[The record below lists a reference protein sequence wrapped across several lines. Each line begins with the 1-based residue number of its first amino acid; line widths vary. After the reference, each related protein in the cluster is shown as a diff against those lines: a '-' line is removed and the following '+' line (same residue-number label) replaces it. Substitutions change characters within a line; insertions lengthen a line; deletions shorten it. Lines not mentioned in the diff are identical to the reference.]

1 MTKALS
7 FFGRG
12 RRDLDMTK
20 GSIAGNLLQ
29 FALPLLAGNLF
40 QQLYNLTDTWV
51 IGQTGVDGAYAAVG
65 TMGPVINILIG
76 FFMGLSSGA
85 GVVISQYF
93 GAGNREQVK
102 KTVHTAAAMTL
113 IMAALFTVLGILMA
127 PILLNF
133 MLHNQD
139 GVSTI
144 YPHAKT
150 YLVIYF
156 SGVTGLMI
164 YNMGSG
170 ILRAIGDSQRPFYFL
185 IVSALTNIVLDL
197 LFVFGFDMG
206 VAGVALATVIAQAA
220 SAVLVVITLLRTD
233 TCVKLFP
240 FAVRIHR
247 GVLRQIIRVGIPAA
261 LQMALTSFANV
272 FVQSYIAGVNVTP
285 PEGFTYADAQAHC
298 MGGWTTYS
306 KIDMFI
312 FMPVQ
317 SLALA
322 VTTFVGQNLGGG
334 SIPRAKKGAMV
345 AFGMAL
351 ASAATLIAAVM
362 IFAHPVSSLIN
373 DDPYILEYAV
383 TFLRYIS
390 PFYLLCC
397 VNQIFSAAMR
407 GAGNSRAPMIIML
420 STFVGVRQIY
430 MFLMSTFISNDPIP
444 VAMGYPV
451 GWLACA
457 ATTAV
462 YYFFIFRYEKSRLV
476 TDK

>member
-1 MTKALS
+1 MTKVLS
-7 FFGRG
+7 LFRH
-12 RRDLDMTK
+12 RRNDLDMTQ

-29 FALPLLAGNLF
+29 FALPLLLGNLF

-51 IGQTGVDGAYAAVG
+51 IGQTGVNGAYAAVG
-65 TMGPVINILIG
+65 TMGPVINMFIG
-76 FFMGLSSGA
+76 FFLGLSSGA

-102 KTVHTAAAMTL
+102 KTVHTAITMTL
-113 IMAALFTVLGILMA
+113 IMAVFFTVAGVILA
-127 PILLNF
+127 PYLLNF

-139 GVSTI
+139 GASVI

-150 YLVIYF
+150 YITIYF
-156 SGVTGLMI
+156 SGVVGLMI
-164 YNMGSG
+164 YNIGAG
-170 ILRAIGDSQRPFYFL
+170 ILRAIGDSQRPFYYL
-185 IVSALTNIVLDL
+185 IVSALTNIALDF

-206 VAGVALATVIAQAA
+206 VAGVAIATVIAQAA
-220 SAVLVVITLLRTD
+220 SAVLVVIALLRSD
-233 TCVKLFP
+233 TCVKLIP
-240 FAVRIHR
+240 RELGIDKS
-247 GVLRQIIRVGIPAA
+247 VLRQIVRVGIPAA
-261 LQMALTSFANV
+261 IQMMLTSFANI
-272 FVQSYIAGVNVTP
+272 FVQSYIAGVNVVP
-285 PEGFTYADAQAHC
+285 PEGFDLQEAQAHC

-334 SIPRAKKGAMV
+334 SISRAKKGTTV
-345 AFGMAL
+345 AFLMSL
-351 ASAATLIAAVM
+351 ASAAALIVTVM
-362 IFAHPVSSLIN
+362 IFARPISALIN
-373 DDPYILEYAV
+373 DDPHILEYAV

-397 VNQIFSAAMR
+397 VNQIFSAALR

-420 STFVGVRQIY
+420 STFVGVRQLY
-430 MFLMSTFISNDPIP
+430 MYLMSTFISNDPIP

-457 ATTAV
+457 VTTLV
-462 YYFFIFRYEKSRLV
+462 YYFCIFRYEKSRLV
-476 TDK
+476 TEG

>member
-1 MTKALS
+1 MTQ
-7 FFGRG
+7 
-12 RRDLDMTK
+12 

-76 FFMGLSSGA
+76 FFLGLASGA

-93 GAGNREQVK
+93 GAGNHGQVK
-102 KTVHTAAAMTL
+102 RTVHTAFTLTL
-113 IMAALFTVLGILMA
+113 IMAILFTVIGVLMT
-127 PILLNF
+127 PYLLNF
-133 MLHNQD
+133 MLHNGD

-150 YLVIYF
+150 YLTIYF
-156 SGVTGLMI
+156 SGVAGLMI
-164 YNMGSG
+164 YNMGAG
-170 ILRAIGDSQRPFYFL
+170 ILRAIGDSQRPFYYL
-185 IVSALTNIVLDL
+185 IVSALTNIVLDFV
-197 LFVFGFDMG
+197 FVFGFDMG
-206 VAGVALATVIAQAA
+206 VAGVALATVISQAA
-220 SAVLVVITLLRTD
+220 SAVLVVIALLRTT
-233 TCVKLFP
+233 TCVKLTP
-240 FAVRIHR
+240 KALGIDRE
-247 GVLRQIIRVGIPAA
+247 VLGQIVRVGIPAA

-272 FVQSYIAGVNVTP
+272 FVQSYIAGVNVVP
-285 PEGFTYADAQAHC
+285 PDGFSIADAQAHC

-334 SIPRAKKGAMV
+334 SIARAKRGTKV
-345 AFGMAL
+345 AFLMAL
-351 ASAATLIAAVM
+351 ASAAILIAAIM
-362 IFAHPVSSLIN
+362 LFARPISSLIN

-397 VNQIFSAAMR
+397 VNQIFAAALR

-420 STFVGVRQIY
+420 STFVGVRQLY
-430 MFLMSTFISNDPIP
+430 MYLMSTFISNDPIP

-457 ATTAV
+457 ITTLV
-462 YYFFIFRYEKSRLV
+462 YYFFVFRYEKSRLV
-476 TDK
+476 TDQ